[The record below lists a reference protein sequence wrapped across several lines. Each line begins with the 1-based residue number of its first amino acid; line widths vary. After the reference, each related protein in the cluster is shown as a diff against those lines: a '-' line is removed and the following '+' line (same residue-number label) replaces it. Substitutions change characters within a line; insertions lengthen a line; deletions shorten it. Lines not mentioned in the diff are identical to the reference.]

1 MIGKKG
7 TCRVNV
13 PINIMKQN
21 LILIWLVSCQFI
33 FSQSFGQNKVQY
45 RTFDWSYIS
54 SPQFDVYYYGDEVE
68 LARFTMETATKAYE
82 QISKHL
88 RWTLR
93 KRVPIIVY
101 HSHNDFQ
108 QTNVVYEY
116 MQEGI
121 GGVTELFKN
130 RVILPF
136 EGDYE
141 QFRHVIHH
149 ELVHAVIND
158 MVYGG
163 RMQNIASGRI
173 RLRIPLW
180 ANEGLAE
187 FLSMG
192 WDTQA
197 DMIIRDL
204 SINER
209 IPSIEELEYFMAYKG
224 GQSIWRF
231 IAQKYGREK
240 IGEIF
245 LAMKQTQSAE
255 KGFKQAMGMDYKE
268 LTKQWHKH
276 IKKEYWPDIAGRDAV
291 GDIARALTDHKKRKN
306 YYNVSPAISP
316 DGSKIAVLSDRS
328 GYMDIYIIDAITG
341 KQLKRL
347 VKGNRSIDFEE
358 LKFLQPGISWSPDNR
373 RIVIAAK
380 AGPHDAL
387 YLIDVKTKKREKIE
401 FDLDGVFTAAW
412 SPDGEQLAFVG
423 NEGSL
428 SDIYIYNLK
437 SKSLRKATDDAFS
450 DSQPVWSPN
459 GEYIAFVSDRGGQ
472 LNVDS
477 TSALT
482 MLDHDF
488 SEKDIYTLNLESGVI
503 NRITNTPQNEKYPLW
518 TNTRNGLFYVS
529 DFNGIWNIVYQNLDQ
544 NTTSNLT
551 NLLTGAFQL
560 SLTEND
566 ESLFFA
572 GYSGL
577 GWDVYRINKPLD
589 LKPVEVGPTKFSQN
603 RGKDS
608 AEIADLRNDRRRKSE
623 QDESANYSNY
633 IFSWDYERF
642 NEATY
647 TEAPAESPSDSEM
660 QQNGEYIP
668 HPYKTHF
675 TLDLVQANLGYNNI
689 FSSAQGLT
697 MFWFSDVMGDH
708 QLSFGTEMVL
718 TLRNS
723 DYYLNYA
730 YLKNRT
736 DYLFTGFHVADFFSA
751 GYLDKETYFSELT
764 ARLRHYGLVVSL
776 SRPFNRFQRLEG
788 GFIFHGIEYKV
799 FDVDPYLNKTF
810 IYQKDS
816 FTSLNP
822 ALSYVYDNSVFGF
835 TGPVDGLRQNTTIEI
850 SPGTGK
856 KGISYQKLKIDLRKY
871 QLLGRNYTLAGR
883 AFLGISTGKHPQ
895 KYFLGGME
903 NWLFG
908 SGETDGKSDDNSR
921 WRNVVLDT
929 ENKTL
934 LQDIYFSEF
943 ALPLRGARFSERF
956 GSKVFLAN
964 FEIRFPFIQ
973 YFQLGFPAR
982 IILGNIRGHVF
993 FDVGAAWDNPL
1004 EFSNRNKLVEK
1015 YGSNISKS
1023 FSPWVKTFGYGIK
1036 VPFYFLWRIEAA
1048 YDILPNKFSKPQ
1060 WYVSIGYDW

>member
-1 MIGKKG
+1 
-7 TCRVNV
+7 
-13 PINIMKQN
+13 MKRN
-21 LILIWLVSCQFI
+21 LILIWLASCQFL

-45 RTFDWSYIS
+45 REFDWSYIS
-54 SPQFDVYYYGDEVE
+54 SPQFDVYYYGDEIE
-68 LARFTMETATKAYE
+68 LAKFTMETANKAYE

-130 RVILPF
+130 RVVLPF

-158 MVYGG
+158 MIYGG

-187 FLSMG
+187 FLSMD

-209 IPSIEELEYFMAYKG
+209 IPSIEELEYYFAYKG
-224 GQSIWRF
+224 GQSVWKF
-231 IAQKYGREK
+231 IAGKYGREK

-245 LAMKQTQSAE
+245 TAMKQTQNAE
-255 KGFKQAMGMDYKE
+255 KGFKQALGMDFEE

-291 GDIARALTDHKKRKN
+291 GDIAKALTDHKKRKN
-306 YYNVSPAISP
+306 YYNVSPAVSP

-328 GYMDIYIIDAITG
+328 GYMDVYIIDAITG

-358 LKFLQPGISWSPDNR
+358 LKFLQPGISWSPDSR

-380 AGPHDAL
+380 AGAHDAL
-387 YLIDVKTKKREKIE
+387 YLINVRNKKREKIV

-412 SPDGEQLAFVG
+412 SPDGKQLTFVG
-423 NEGSL
+423 NKGSF
-428 SDIYIYNLK
+428 SDIYIYDLE
-437 SKSLRKATDDAFS
+437 SKSLRKGTDDVFS
-450 DSQPVWSPN
+450 DSQPSWSLD
-459 GEYIAFVSDRGGQ
+459 GKYIAFVSDRGDV
-472 LNVDS
+472 LNADS
-477 TSALT
+477 TTATT
-482 MLDHDF
+482 MLNHDF
-488 SEKDIYTLNLESGVI
+488 SQKDIYLLEVATGKITRV
-503 NRITNTPQNEKYPLW
+503 TNTPQNEGYPLW
-518 TNTRNGLFYVS
+518 VHSRQGLFFVS
-529 DFNGIWNIVYQNLDQ
+529 DYHGIWNIAYRDLETDS
-544 NTTSNLT
+544 TAILT

-560 SLTEND
+560 SLTQND

-577 GWDVYRINKPLD
+577 GWDVYRINKPLE
-589 LKPVEVGPTKFSQN
+589 LQPVEVSPTQFDLN
-603 RGKDS
+603 KDKEPE
-608 AEIADLRNDRRRKSE
+608 EIADLRKDRRRKAE
-623 QDESANYSNY
+623 PDESADYSNY

-647 TEAPAESPSDSEM
+647 AEGATEAPPDSEM
-660 QQNGEYIP
+660 KQSGEYVP

-689 FSSAQGLT
+689 FSIAQGLT

-736 DYLFTGFHVADFFSA
+736 DYFFTAFHQADFFAA
-751 GYLDKETYFSELT
+751 GYLDKGTYYSELT

-822 ALSYVYDNSVFGF
+822 ALSYIYDNSVFGY
-835 TGPVDGLRQNTTIEI
+835 TGPVDGMRQNTTLEI

-856 KGISYQKLKIDLRKY
+856 KGISYQKLKIDFRKY
-871 QLLGRNYTLAGR
+871 QLLGRNYTVAGR
-883 AFLGISTGKHPQ
+883 AFFGVSTGRHPQ

-908 SGETDGKSDDNSR
+908 SGETDGKSDKDAR

-956 GSKVFLAN
+956 GTKVFLAN
-964 FEIRFPFIQ
+964 FEVRFPFIQ
-973 YFQLGFPAR
+973 YFQLGFPAK
-982 IILGNIRGHVF
+982 IILGNIRGHIF
-993 FDVGAAWDNPL
+993 FDVGAAWDDPR
-1004 EFSNRNKLVEK
+1004 EFTSHEKLVAK
-1015 YGSNISKS
+1015 YGTDIPRS
-1023 FSPWVKTFGYGIK
+1023 FTPWVKTFGYGIK
-1036 VPFYFLWRIEAA
+1036 IPLYFLWRIEAA
-1048 YDILPNKFSKPQ
+1048 YDVLPNKFSKPQ